1 MVEGEDASAPA
12 APATSCGFV
21 ALIGAPNA
29 GKSTLLNA
37 LVGAKISIVTPKV
50 QTTRALI
57 RGIAIEGTAQLI
69 FVDTPGIFAPRRR
82 LDRAMVGSAWGSAK
96 EADLVALLIDASKGV
111 QEDDETILRGLA
123 DVRAPKVLVLNKVDL
138 VGKPKLLALTQAL
151 NERAVFAATYMI
163 SARSG
168 DGVADLKTFLAAHVP
183 PGPWL
188 YPEDQISDAPL
199 RHLAAEIT
207 REKLYLRLHQE
218 LPYQSTVETEA
229 WTELKDGAVR
239 IEQTIYVERESQRK
253 IVLGKGGQTIKAIGA
268 AARIDIA
275 AAIEHPVH
283 LFLFVK
289 VREGWGDDPERYREM
304 GLGVFA
310 VGAALSPAPARR
322 VRTDQIAAVGAA
334 LVAALCRRGHPRGV
348 PLRAHPLRIFLV
360 QFPSQR
366 IFIDVAADT
375 GQLGLIANDVF
386 VVVALPD
393 AAIERSA
400 IDIPSRPER
409 IQQ

>member
-1 MVEGEDASAPA
+1 MAEVAPDA
-12 APATSCGFV
+12 TRCGFV

-82 LDRAMVGSAWGSAK
+82 LDRAMVGSAWGSTQDA
-96 EADLVALLIDASKGV
+96 EIVALLIDSHKGI
-111 QEDDETILRGLA
+111 QDDEEAILRGLA
-123 DVRAPKVLVLNKVDL
+123 DIRAPKVLVLNKVDL
-138 VGKPKLLALTQAL
+138 VDKPKLLALAQSL
-151 NERAVFAATYMI
+151 NERSSFAATFMVA
-163 SARSG
+163 ARSG
-168 DGVADLKTFLAAHVP
+168 DGVADLKHFFAAHVP

-188 YPEDQISDAPL
+188 YPEDQISDAPM
-199 RHLAAEIT
+199 RQLAAEIT

-218 LPYQSTVETEA
+218 LPYQSTVETEV
-229 WTELKDGAVR
+229 WKELKDGAVR

-289 VREGWGDDPERYREM
+289 VREGWSDDPERYREM
-304 GLGVFA
+304 GLEF
-310 VGAALSPAPARR
+310 
-322 VRTDQIAAVGAA
+322 
-334 LVAALCRRGHPRGV
+334 PR
-348 PLRAHPLRIFLV
+348 
-360 QFPSQR
+360 
-366 IFIDVAADT
+366 
-375 GQLGLIANDVF
+375 
-386 VVVALPD
+386 
-393 AAIERSA
+393 E
-400 IDIPSRPER
+400 
-409 IQQ
+409 

>member
-1 MVEGEDASAPA
+1 MVEA
-12 APATSCGFV
+12 AEQATRCGFV

-37 LVGAKISIVTPKV
+37 LVGSKISIVTPKV

-57 RGIAIEGTAQLI
+57 RGIAMQGAAQLI

-82 LDRAMVGSAWGSAK
+82 LDRAMVGSAWGSTQD
-96 EADLVALLIDASKGV
+96 ADVVALLIDSQKGV
-111 QEDDETILRGLA
+111 REDEEAILRGLA
-123 DVRAPKVLVLNKVDL
+123 EVRARKVLALNKIDL
-138 VGKPKLLALTQAL
+138 IEKSKLLALAQSL
-151 NERAVFAATYMI
+151 NERTSFEATFMI

-168 DGVADLKTFLAAHVP
+168 DGVGDLKAYFAAHVP

-199 RHLAAEIT
+199 RQLAAEIT

-218 LPYQSTVETEA
+218 LPYQSTVETEV
-229 WTELKDGAVR
+229 WKELKDGAVR

-253 IVLGKGGQTIKAIGA
+253 IVLGKSGQTIKAIGA
-268 AARIDIA
+268 AARADIA

-304 GLGVFA
+304 GLE
-310 VGAALSPAPARR
+310 
-322 VRTDQIAAVGAA
+322 
-334 LVAALCRRGHPRGV
+334 
-348 PLRAHPLRIFLV
+348 
-360 QFPSQR
+360 FP
-366 IFIDVAADT
+366 
-375 GQLGLIANDVF
+375 
-386 VVVALPD
+386 
-393 AAIERSA
+393 
-400 IDIPSRPER
+400 PE
-409 IQQ
+409 

>member
-1 MVEGEDASAPA
+1 MVEGEHAPA
-12 APATSCGFV
+12 PEVPSRRCGFV

-57 RGIAIEGTAQLI
+57 RGITIEGAAQLI

-111 QEDDETILRGLA
+111 QDDDETILRGLA

-138 VGKPKLLALTQAL
+138 VGKPKLLALTQTL
-151 NERAVFAATYMI
+151 NARASFAATFMI

-188 YPEDQISDAPL
+188 YPEDQISDAPM

-229 WTELKDGAVR
+229 WTELKGGAVR

-253 IVLGKGGQTIKAIGA
+253 IVLGKGGATIKAIGA
-268 AARIDIA
+268 AARTEIA

-304 GLGVFA
+304 GLEF
-310 VGAALSPAPARR
+310 SK
-322 VRTDQIAAVGAA
+322 
-334 LVAALCRRGHPRGV
+334 
-348 PLRAHPLRIFLV
+348 
-360 QFPSQR
+360 
-366 IFIDVAADT
+366 
-375 GQLGLIANDVF
+375 
-386 VVVALPD
+386 
-393 AAIERSA
+393 E
-400 IDIPSRPER
+400 
-409 IQQ
+409 